1 MSREIITCT
10 CGCGRTGPIGHQA
23 NQWITA
29 CVHRWRAA
37 GRPDTGP
44 PPLLDPAE
52 IRARSAAA
60 SQARRAQRV
69 QRARELA
76 AHGVSLDAIAAEIGV
91 SPKKTT
97 EYLADTPTP
106 ADTLP
111 PHPAMQEWRGWTWQV
126 ADRIATTDRIA
137 PEDGWQDSAACLGQD
152 VEYWVPDHPHHITRP
167 REECAACPVRDDCLI
182 HALTR
187 PERYG
192 IWASTT
198 PDDRRILRRRI
209 SDLRHKVRRKQ
220 QKEPA

>member
-10 CGCGRTGPIGHQA
+10 CGCGRTGPVGHQA

-69 QRARELA
+69 QRARALA
-76 AHGVSLDAIAAEIGV
+76 DLGVSLDVIAAEIGV
-91 SPKKTT
+91 SPKKTA
-97 EYLADTPTP
+97 EYLGVS

-111 PHPAMQEWRGWTWQV
+111 PQPAMQEWHSWTWQV
-126 ADRIATTDRIA
+126 ADRIATERIA
-137 PEDGWQDSAACLGQD
+137 ATDGWQDSAACLGQD
-152 VEYWVPDHPHHITRP
+152 VERWVPDHPHRITRP
-167 REECAACPVRDDCLI
+167 REECAACPVREDCLI